1 MLIGPRGIGFL
12 ATADLWRKRPL
23 PYYCPQTIE
32 HLPKDQP
39 YVVGVDGVGKI
50 PGTAWLPALFTA
62 PFQKGLQRLQRFV
75 DLAWL
80 TLMEN
85 GYSRAIPLLWL
96 PAFTQKAFLRSTE
109 AKRNGKSPMAP
120 GSA

>member
-1 MLIGPRGIGFL
+1 
-12 ATADLWRKRPL
+12 
-23 PYYCPQTIE
+23 
-32 HLPKDQP
+32 
-39 YVVGVDGVGKI
+39 VGVDGVGKI

-109 AKRNGKSPMAP
+109 AKKEWEESD
-120 GSA
+120 GSELSLMPRAERTSWSLSLLTGL